1 MIKHDGK
8 PWITKQLPRGHSK
21 KAITRY
27 HQFKI
32 EQLDDFELN
41 DTGNAHRFVSNF
53 EGQVRYNVD
62 NKHWMIYNG
71 KYWQYDAYGTVKNY
85 AEIVIEEMKQEAMSS
100 NGDRQK
106 KLLTN
111 IKRAMSSNGKE
122 AMLRRISTFGTTCN
136 ELTSPTR
143 NLIC

>member
-1 MIKHDGK
+1 MRRLTPHSKCHPYFRSKDDKHKDK
-8 PWITKQLPRGHSK
+8 WITRTDYREETIK

-32 EQLDDFELN
+32 ELDDFELN
-41 DTGNAHRFVSNF
+41 DSTPLCWNF

-122 AMLRRISTFGTTCN
+122 ASL
-136 ELTSPTR
+136 
-143 NLIC
+143 NLNICL